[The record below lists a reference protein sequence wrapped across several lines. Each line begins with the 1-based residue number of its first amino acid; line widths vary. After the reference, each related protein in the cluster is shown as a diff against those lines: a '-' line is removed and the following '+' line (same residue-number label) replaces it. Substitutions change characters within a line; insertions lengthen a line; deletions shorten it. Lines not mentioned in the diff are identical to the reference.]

1 MRTRQQLPED
11 AENAAKRQHL
21 ERADRV
27 RRNREEYNQEI
38 ERIQHV
44 LGNELVR
51 IRGMNAGMA
60 SEIRRASAE
69 ITSCQHQLSTAQAN
83 VAKYWVDVG
92 RVRDKLNRLVVS
104 MDALDEYQ
112 SRVKNGLAA
121 LNVIE
126 TRLNFVKGEEHSK
139 LQSATLRRDEA
150 KHVCDLLLAAIQ
162 SNTTRGRS
170 IAEDISKVRAEIC
183 MNEQE
188 LIDAKQLESHNKLRV
203 ETIEHEMN
211 MERTLHEDAVMG
223 FETKAREMDEAKVKI
238 AQSMEEKKA
247 MIETKKAE
255 LKKIWEKCTELRKS
269 EGHDGKYYIRYKYI
283 ISHLSHLAYTLL
295 ISSVIL
301 LFSTIP

>member
-1 MRTRQQLPED
+1 MIALRVCLGYIFSLGVFLFKNHSSTLYSLLHFISLYLIIQQIIYRVARLLGSYQSKI
-11 AENAAKRQHL
+11 ENAM
-21 ERADRV
+21 
-27 RRNREEYNQEI
+27 I
-38 ERIQHV
+38 
-44 LGNELVR
+44 
-51 IRGMNAGMA
+51 
-60 SEIRRASAE
+60 
-69 ITSCQHQLSTAQAN
+69 
-83 VAKYWVDVG
+83 
-92 RVRDKLNRLVVS
+92 
-104 MDALDEYQ
+104 
-112 SRVKNGLAA
+112 A
-121 LNVIE
+121 LNETE
-126 TRLNFVKGEEHSK
+126 TRLNFVKGQGHSK

-150 KHVCDLLLAAIQ
+150 KHVRDLLLAAIQ

-170 IAEDISKVRAEIC
+170 IAEDISKVRAEIS

-203 ETIEHEMN
+203 EKIEHEMN
-211 MERTLHEDAVMG
+211 MERTRHEDTVMG

-283 ISHLSHLAYTLL
+283 ISHISHLAYTLL